1 MEYFILFMF
10 LIGLLVYVSNYK
22 YIMIMLMSL
31 EYMMLVSY
39 MFSVILLFNGMDMYM
54 LLVLLGFIA
63 SEGALG
69 LGILVCIIREYGKED
84 FFIMD
89 LLKC

>member
-22 YIMIMLMSL
+22 
-31 EYMMLVSY
+31 YMMLVSY

-69 LGILVCIIREYGKED
+69 LGILVCVIREYGKED